1 MKRKEQWDSSV
12 LSYPRSRFLPF
23 VNFVTVVKIVVFGL
37 GKEKRENRVRP
48 CLGNVSSSLRVRPVR
63 DACVNGSSGLMIV
76 VVCGA

>member
-1 MKRKEQWDSSV
+1 MKRKEQRDSSV

-37 GKEKRENRVRP
+37 GKEKREKRVRP
-48 CLGNVSSSLRVRPVR
+48 CVGNVSSSLRVRLVR